1 MKSFLFVIAC
11 ALALTAC
18 SSSTTPTPTPIPD
31 PQPTLPVSGT
41 IAGVP
46 AGVDLT
52 TPGTTLQAQNGSG
65 DVLGTATVN
74 ADGTFNVT
82 LQEPTAD
89 QLDIAPKASLL
100 SPAVL
105 VTGFDCDSVDF
116 SSASAQG
123 TALLELEVINEAGD
137 LLGYIRQA
145 SSVEVAT
152 TWYTG
157 TGTLPV
163 GTGYINLYVTE
174 ALTIKATNCFR
185 QSSLNI
191 NFEVVLGRGWN
202 TLKINKAADGA
213 ITVTRKPDAEIVGT
227 WFFAGQ

>member
-1 MKSFLFVIAC
+1 MKSFLLVIAC

-18 SSSTTPTPTPIPD
+18 SSSTTTPDPTPAPK
-31 PQPTLPVSGT
+31 PTLPVSGT
-41 IAGVP
+41 VTGVP

-52 TPGTTLQAQNGSG
+52 TPGTTLEAQNGSG

-89 QLDIAPKASLL
+89 QLDIAPTATGLL
-100 SPAVL
+100 SPAAL

-116 SSASAQG
+116 SSASAKG
-123 TALLELEVINEAGD
+123 TSFLEFAAVTDAGV
-137 LLGYIRQA
+137 LLGNIRQA
-145 SSVEVAT
+145 SSAEVAT
-152 TWYTG
+152 TWYDG

-185 QSSLNI
+185 QSNLNI
-191 NFEVVLGRGWN
+191 NFEVVLGQGWN

-213 ITVTRKPDAEIVGT
+213 ITVTRKPDAEVGI